1 MSSNTYSFGSVGIFL
16 TYNHHTCLYIW
27 CISQVVTILINAC
40 VWSDFVITQAFFSFL
55 LHGHSIESTEGE
67 RGAHRTAAEGARPW
81 EGRGR
86 PGRRPGRWG
95 GQSWQYFTL
104 HITFVKQR
112 YWKERE
118 NYKLYWSLL
127 RHYTSI
133 VKYICKWHSGNMRER
148 IRKRERSFMK
158 NMKNKVLPG
167 LITIDI

>member
-1 MSSNTYSFGSVGIFL
+1 MFGRGLFFQVTPFIKLFLGVQMSSNTYSFGSVGIFL

-112 YWKERE
+112 YWRQREKERE
-118 NYKLYWSLL
+118 
-127 RHYTSI
+127 RITSCI
-133 VKYICKWHSGNMRER
+133 
-148 IRKRERSFMK
+148 
-158 NMKNKVLPG
+158 G
-167 LITIDI
+167 LS

>member
-1 MSSNTYSFGSVGIFL
+1 MFGRGLFFQVTPFMKLFLGVQMSSNTYSFGSVGIFL

-27 CISQVVTILINAC
+27 CNFTSCYNFNKCLC
-40 VWSDFVITQAFFSFL
+40 LKWFVITQAFFSFL

-67 RGAHRTAAEGARPW
+67 RGAHRTAAEGARPR

-86 PGRRPGRWG
+86 PGCRPGRWG

-112 YWKERE
+112 YWREKEKARE

-127 RHYTSI
+127 GTT
-133 VKYICKWHSGNMRER
+133 
-148 IRKRERSFMK
+148 
-158 NMKNKVLPG
+158 LP
-167 LITIDI
+167 